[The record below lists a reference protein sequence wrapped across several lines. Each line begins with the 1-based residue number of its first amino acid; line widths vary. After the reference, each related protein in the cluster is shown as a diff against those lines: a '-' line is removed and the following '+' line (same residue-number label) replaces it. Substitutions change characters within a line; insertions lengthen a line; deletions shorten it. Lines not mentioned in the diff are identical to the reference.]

1 MLNKIDI
8 PGTDITLEIVDKT
21 ITITNKIEYDMQ
33 MHFRNTDADASLDTS
48 GDVFEPLYWLD
59 IKATPKMPTEYHT
72 SLGIKREKRHLAE
85 LQKFFERGRF
95 MASELRAI
103 QSRALQKYNCHF
115 ESIVVEKN
123 SVMGPNQQ
131 SMISIGIVTGI
142 ILGRLIADNVYFV
155 NVSTWRK
162 YWKFS
167 YKDRSKKSMKLQ
179 AVAKVSDEFNLN
191 VKDDEADAIL
201 IGSYFVNHGHEFG
214 ELESHKVS

>member
-1 MLNKIDI
+1 
-8 PGTDITLEIVDKT
+8 
-21 ITITNKIEYDMQ
+21 
-33 MHFRNTDADASLDTS
+33 
-48 GDVFEPLYWLD
+48 
-59 IKATPKMPTEYHT
+59 
-72 SLGIKREKRHLAE
+72 
-85 LQKFFERGRF
+85 

-103 QSRALQKYNCHF
+103 QSRALQKYDCHF

-179 AVAKVSDEFNLN
+179 AIAKVSDEFNLN

-201 IGSYFVNHGHEFG
+201 IGSYFVNHGQEFG
-214 ELESHKVS
+214 NLENHKVS